1 MLEKKGTYIKSIQ
14 DIKNLYNIVLKDAI
28 EKSDLQDGIYF
39 RKEPVYITNGINN
52 IHVGISDEE
61 KINKLMN
68 EFVNFHNSKND
79 VLIKMILCHFMFEY
93 IYPFYD
99 GNGRL
104 GRFLFSNG
112 IYFETKS
119 YFSFAISS
127 SLLHEK
133 DKYYKALK
141 IANDKYEFGC
151 LNAYVE
157 TILIIL
163 NNQIDLLIRKINTE
177 KAKLNDFKLSFKMTK
192 SEVKISKLISEASI
206 FSYFGVSNE
215 EILKE
220 TQVSKRTLIYTL
232 NKFKE
237 KNILIDTKIGKF
249 DYHKFII

>member
-1 MLEKKGTYIKSIQ
+1 M
-14 DIKNLYNIVLKDAI
+14 
-28 EKSDLQDGIYF
+28 
-39 RKEPVYITNGINN
+39 
-52 IHVGISDEE
+52 
-61 KINKLMN
+61 
-68 EFVNFHNSKND
+68 
-79 VLIKMILCHFMFEY
+79 
-93 IYPFYD
+93 
-99 GNGRL
+99 
-104 GRFLFSNG
+104 
-112 IYFETKS
+112 S
-119 YFSFAISS
+119 Y
-127 SLLHEK
+127 
-133 DKYYKALK
+133 
-141 IANDKYEFGC
+141 
-151 LNAYVE
+151 AYVE

-177 KAKLNDFKLSFKMTK
+177 KDKLNDFKLSFKMTK

>member
-14 DIKNLYNIVLKDAI
+14 DIRNLYNIVLKDAI
-28 EKSDLQDGIYF
+28 EKSDLPDGIYF

-68 EFVNFHNSKND
+68 EFVNFYNSKND

-93 IYPFYD
+93 IHPFYD

-141 IANDKYEFGC
+141 IVNDKYEFGC

-163 NNQIDLLIRKINTE
+163 NNQIDLLIKKINTE